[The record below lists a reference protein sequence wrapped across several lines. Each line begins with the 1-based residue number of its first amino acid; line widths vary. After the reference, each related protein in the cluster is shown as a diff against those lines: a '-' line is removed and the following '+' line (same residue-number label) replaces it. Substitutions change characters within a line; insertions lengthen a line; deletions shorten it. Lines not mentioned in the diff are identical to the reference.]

1 LRELQAV
8 TDGIR
13 REVGSSLGMKFVP
26 VPGTGVLFGVWGVR
40 ANISAPDF
48 SDMLFKKSRISFCVA
63 PYLKLRVLRG
73 QESFSHSPAKH
84 SSSFAEATA
93 DKPANGL
100 FFQA

>member
-1 LRELQAV
+1 MARFKHLKGKEIGRKIGAKIKVASFAQKRGGGGA
-8 TDGIR
+8 
-13 REVGSSLGMKFVP
+13 SY
-26 VPGTGVLFGVWGVR
+26 
-40 ANISAPDF
+40 ISDQDF

>member
-1 LRELQAV
+1 
-8 TDGIR
+8 
-13 REVGSSLGMKFVP
+13 
-26 VPGTGVLFGVWGVR
+26 
-40 ANISAPDF
+40 
-48 SDMLFKKSRISFCVA
+48 MLFKKSRISFCVA